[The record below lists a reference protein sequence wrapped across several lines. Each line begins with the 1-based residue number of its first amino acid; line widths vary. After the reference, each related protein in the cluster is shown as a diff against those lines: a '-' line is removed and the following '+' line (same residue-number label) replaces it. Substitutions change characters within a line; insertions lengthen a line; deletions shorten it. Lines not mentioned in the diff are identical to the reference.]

1 MAKLCAV
8 PRGAPSAAESCVL
21 SADSSHCTQMPF
33 LPQVIDKLAEDIVKP
48 RSPLSSA
55 MVMLAVVETASWCV
69 RAKGA
74 MTCYRAQGRH
84 CRASG
89 SPVVHVKKETP
100 FIPCHADKRHTP
112 KTRSLSEAHLLAVC
126 GGEMEKEMLIAVGK
140 WCTQCSSPPML
151 LLPSVSKANTSS
163 TGHSPL

>member
-21 SADSSHCTQMPF
+21 RAASSHCTQMPF
-33 LPQVIDKLAEDIVKP
+33 LSQTIDKLAEDIVKP
-48 RSPLSSA
+48 RSPLSSV

-74 MTCYRAQGRH
+74 MTC
-84 CRASG
+84 CRATG
-89 SPVVHVKKETP
+89 SPVVRVKKETL

-126 GGEMEKEMLIAVGK
+126 GGEMEKEMLTAVGK
-140 WCTQCSSPPML
+140 WCTQCSPPPML